1 MDIFIANR
9 GKLEILLDNRDY
21 KENAIEFSLCY
32 KTLIKNDFMMVLVE
46 DFDCD
51 YISNSNDI

>member
-1 MDIFIANR
+1 MSMKIKYMYGHNHCE
-9 GKLEILLDNRDY
+9 L
-21 KENAIEFSLCY
+21 IEFSLCY